1 MRAEEAGT
9 IFAFKIWPMVCMS
22 KQHNASFFFFFFS
35 ILTLSLPLGSR
46 VDFSNIRSH
55 EMRSSPSGLAG
66 LAPLLPLRNNEV
78 PVHASELR
86 ELLSWTLHE
95 PDGLDGWEK
104 EAVSDLTV
112 YRLTETDEANPG
124 RPVERG
130 RCEVVLDAPIETVFA
145 LVDDPKQRATWDD
158 IVGQSMQK
166 YKSRGRSFVSF
177 TLEGLMGLAAEN
189 FFLWDAQQAY
199 DRDGIECDTWL
210 ICVDCH
216 AFHDGNW

>member
-1 MRAEEAGT
+1 
-9 IFAFKIWPMVCMS
+9 
-22 KQHNASFFFFFFS
+22 
-35 ILTLSLPLGSR
+35 
-46 VDFSNIRSH
+46 
-55 EMRSSPSGLAG
+55 MRSSPSGLAG

-177 TLEGLMGLAAEN
+177 TLEGLMGLAAET
-189 FFLWDAQQAY
+189 FFFGMRNKHMTGMALSVTL
-199 DRDGIECDTWL
+199 G
-210 ICVDCH
+210 
-216 AFHDGNW
+216 

>member
-1 MRAEEAGT
+1 
-9 IFAFKIWPMVCMS
+9 
-22 KQHNASFFFFFFS
+22 
-35 ILTLSLPLGSR
+35 LGSR
-46 VDFSNIRSH
+46 VDFSNIGSH
-55 EMRSSPSGLAG
+55 EMRSSPSGLSG

-78 PVHASELR
+78 PIRASELQ

-166 YKSRGRSFVSF
+166 YKSRGHSLCLSRLKGSWVWQLKTFFFGMRNKHMTGMALSVKRMHCGVMLFCGSLQLSHGKACLPMKAA
-177 TLEGLMGLAAEN
+177 TNLLLLE
-189 FFLWDAQQAY
+189 
-199 DRDGIECDTWL
+199 
-210 ICVDCH
+210 
-216 AFHDGNW
+216 

>member
-1 MRAEEAGT
+1 MKCAAR
-9 IFAFKIWPMVCMS
+9 
-22 KQHNASFFFFFFS
+22 
-35 ILTLSLPLGSR
+35 
-46 VDFSNIRSH
+46 
-55 EMRSSPSGLAG
+55 
-66 LAPLLPLRNNEV
+66 LLPLRNNEV
-78 PVHASELR
+78 PIHASELR

-104 EAVSDLTV
+104 ETVSDLTV

-166 YKSRGRSFVSF
+166 YKSRGHSFVSF

-199 DRDGIECDTWL
+199 DRDGIECETWL
-210 ICVDCH
+210 ICVDWH
-216 AFHDGNW
+216 AQFPRWQFVSNGSSLEQLRKRMHCGVML